1 MDGRQSTDDRIGRAR
16 DRYHLDGN
24 GSTSQ
29 ERLLVLLYERLLRD
43 LDDAVAA
50 MERRDY
56 EGSHF
61 TLVHAQ
67 EIVAEL
73 DAALDPGAWEGATGM
88 SQIYSYLLDL
98 LVAANVRKDPRLVRE
113 CISLAAPLAEAW
125 AEAWTEVSTTAARP
139 GLRAAADP
147 SHTADDDPGD
157 QRLLDVT
164 G

>member
-1 MDGRQSTDDRIGRAR
+1 MSGTPPPPSWRHAELSN
-16 DRYHLDGN
+16 RYHLDGN
-24 GSTSQ
+24 GSMSQ

-50 MERRDY
+50 MEHRDY

-98 LVAANVRKDPRLVRE
+98 LVAANLRKDPRLVQE

-125 AEAWTEVSTTAARP
+125 TEACGPPRHRARTMVRMASGSWT
-139 GLRAAADP
+139 
-147 SHTADDDPGD
+147 
-157 QRLLDVT
+157 
-164 G
+164 

>member
-1 MDGRQSTDDRIGRAR
+1 MDGRPGAPDRMDRAL

-29 ERLLVLLYERLLRD
+29 ERLLVLLYQRLLRD

-50 MERRDY
+50 LERRDY

-88 SQIYSYLLDL
+88 SQIYGYLLDL
-98 LVAANVRKDPRLVRE
+98 LVAANLRKDARLVRE
-113 CISLAAPLAEAW
+113 SISLVAPLAEAW
-125 AEAWTEVSTTAARP
+125 AEAWTEVATTAAPP
-139 GLRAAADP
+139 GLRAASP
-147 SHTADDDPGD
+147 PPRTDDDPGG